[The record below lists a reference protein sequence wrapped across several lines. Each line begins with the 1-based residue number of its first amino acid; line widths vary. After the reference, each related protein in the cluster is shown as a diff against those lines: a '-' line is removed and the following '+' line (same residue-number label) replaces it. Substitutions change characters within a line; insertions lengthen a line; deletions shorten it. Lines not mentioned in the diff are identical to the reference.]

1 MARHYVTPRQICRPG
16 VGSEVSK
23 RHENPSL
30 RGYGLGML
38 TTRTRAVAMPVALLA
53 LALLTLAA
61 LASCSSGSNKAAS
74 VQTTPTP
81 SSSSPAA
88 SVTAPADTVA
98 ATAQIKANWRTFF
111 NYTTP
116 RARAAALLQDGSTM
130 TAALAAAVKEQQQTH
145 IKQGAEVTTVTF
157 TSPTTAQVTYKL
169 LNGKAVLLPSASG
182 QAVLVNGV
190 WQVSKSTFCTLV
202 QLGNGGGAVPGC

>member
-23 RHENPSL
+23 RCENPRL

-38 TTRTRAVAMPVALLA
+38 TPRTRATVMPAALLA
-53 LALLTLAA
+53 LAA
-61 LASCSSGSNKAAS
+61 LASCSSGSSKAAS

-81 SSSSPAA
+81 SSSSPAP

-169 LNGKAVLLPSASG
+169 LNGTAVLLPSASG

>member
-23 RHENPSL
+23 RSENPRL
-30 RGYGLGML
+30 RGYGLCML
-38 TTRTRAVAMPVALLA
+38 TTRTRATVMPAALLA
-53 LALLTLAA
+53 LAA
-61 LASCSSGSNKAAS
+61 LASCSSGSSKAAS

-81 SSSSPAA
+81 SSSSPAP

-169 LNGKAVLLPSASG
+169 LNGTAVLLPSASG

>member
-23 RHENPSL
+23 RHENPRL
-30 RGYGLGML
+30 RGYGLCML
-38 TTRTRAVAMPVALLA
+38 TTRTRATAMPVALLA
-53 LALLTLAA
+53 LAA